1 MWMNKPLFWHQGLFL
16 QPQHFQL
23 NDLYQRSLVEPL
35 YRYFPPHPW
44 GVASLDFLES
54 ALANYSVD
62 ISAGELLFPDNTH
75 AVISKNAVIQARSF
89 EHAWTD
95 GSKSFTVYA
104 GLKKFSHDKENVSVV
119 PDPSN
124 CGEQTTRFVA
134 ATDPREVRDLH
145 HTGPGAQVKQMDL
158 LLRIFWESELP
169 QLGDYLL
176 IPVARLERS
185 GEEILLS
192 KRFIPPCITV
202 SASTVLEDLIREI
215 MDQLGAKTRQLEA
228 SKRDKGVH
236 TAEFGSRDMVFMLAL
251 RSLNRY
257 LPLLS
262 HFRSTP
268 QLHPWSL
275 YGVLRQLAGELSSF
289 SAEVS
294 ATGELADGT
303 HLMKLYDHKELWECF
318 STIQSLITRLLDDIT
333 AGPEYV
339 IPLAYDGTYFTA
351 ELAPQ
356 IFDGHNRFFLVFQSE
371 EAPETLVE
379 AVTHIAKLG
388 ARESLPILIAQ
399 SLPGIRSDNLST
411 VPQELPRKAGCVYFQ
426 LDHHGEQWA
435 QVQARN
441 NLALYWDMAPEDL
454 TVELMVVRRS

>member
-1 MWMNKPLFWHQGLFL
+1 MSKPLFWHQGLFL

-23 NDLYQRSLVEPL
+23 NDLYQRSLVEPM
-35 YRYFPPHPW
+35 YRYFPPFPW
-44 GVASLDFLES
+44 GVARLEILES
-54 ALANYSVD
+54 ALANYSFG
-62 ISAGELLFPDNTH
+62 ISAGEFIFPDNTH

-89 EHAWTD
+89 AEAWTD
-95 GSKSFTVYA
+95 GSKTFTVFI
-104 GLKKFSHDKENVSVV
+104 GLKKFNLDKENVSVV
-119 PDPSN
+119 PNPSA
-124 CGEQTTRFVA
+124 CGEKTTRFVSA
-134 ATDPREVRDLH
+134 VDPQEVRDLH
-145 HTGPGAQVKQMDL
+145 QSGPGAQVKQMDL
-158 LLRIFWESELP
+158 LLRIFWEDELP

-176 IPVARLERS
+176 IPVALLEKS

-202 SASTVLEDLIREI
+202 TASTVLDDLIREI
-215 MDQLGAKTRQLEA
+215 MDQLGAKSRQLES
-228 SKRDKGVH
+228 SKKNKGVH

-262 HFRSTP
+262 HFRSAP
-268 QLHPWSL
+268 QVHPWSL
-275 YGVLRQLAGELSSF
+275 YGVLRQIVGELSSF
-289 SAEVS
+289 SGDIS

-303 HLMKLYDHKELWECF
+303 HLMKAYDHKELWKCF

-339 IPLAYDGTYFTA
+339 ILLAYDGTYFTA
-351 ELAPQ
+351 EIAPQ

-371 EAPETLVE
+371 EAPETLVD
-379 AVTHIAKLG
+379 AVKHIAKLG

-399 SLPGIRSDNLST
+399 SLPGIRVDFLEN
-411 VPQELPRKAGCVYFQ
+411 VPQELPRRSNCVYFQ
-426 LDHHGEQWA
+426 LDHHGEQWS
-435 QVQARN
+435 QVQTRN

>member
-1 MWMNKPLFWHQGLFL
+1 MNKPLFWHQGLFL

-23 NDLYQRSLVEPL
+23 NDLYQRSLVEPI

-44 GVASLDFLES
+44 GVASLVVQES
-54 ALANYSVD
+54 TLANGSVD
-62 ISAGELLFPDNTH
+62 ISAGEFLFPDNTH
-75 AVISKNAVIQARSF
+75 AVISKNAVIQARPF
-89 EHAWTD
+89 EGAWTD
-95 GSKSFTVYA
+95 GSKTFTVYI

-119 PDPSN
+119 PDPSS
-124 CGEQTTRFVA
+124 CGEQTTRFVSPG
-134 ATDPREVRDLH
+134 DPSEIRDLH

-158 LLRIFWESELP
+158 LLRIFWEDEVP

-176 IPVARLERS
+176 IPVALLELT
-185 GEEILLS
+185 GEKILLS

-202 SASTVLEDLIREI
+202 SASTVLEDLVREI

-262 HFRSTP
+262 HFKTAP
-268 QLHPWSL
+268 QLHPWAL
-275 YGVLRQLAGELSSF
+275 YGVLRQLVGELSSF
-289 SAEVS
+289 SAEIP

-303 HLMKLYDHKELWECF
+303 LLMMPYDHKELWKCF

-339 IPLAYDGTYFTA
+339 ISLAYDGTYFAA
-351 ELAPQ
+351 EIAPQ

-371 EAPETLVE
+371 AAPETLVD
-379 AVTHIAKLG
+379 AVKHIAKLG

-399 SLPGIRSDNLST
+399 SLPGIRPDHLST
-411 VPQELPRKAGCVYFQ
+411 VPQELPRRSDCVYFQ

-454 TVELMVVRRS
+454 AVELMVVRRS